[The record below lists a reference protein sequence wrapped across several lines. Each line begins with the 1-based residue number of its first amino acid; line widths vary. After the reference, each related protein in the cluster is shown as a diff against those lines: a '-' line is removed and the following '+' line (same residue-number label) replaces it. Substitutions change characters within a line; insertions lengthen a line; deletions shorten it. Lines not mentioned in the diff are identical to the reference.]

1 MICWQKYLSLCKYSK
16 LLHGYKFQNK
26 LYLRRKNQQLHNS
39 RQKPKLTLKYQE
51 EEQSL
56 LASDYSAWC
65 CQDTAKTEISAL
77 SMTFS
82 NSDAETVNFILF
94 PFLSQIMKQRELS
107 RGIMVEFERSPLEQ
121 WLCKDLNINQC
132 IAMQCMTHF
141 CLQYLFFQMLI
152 V

>member
-1 MICWQKYLSLCKYSK
+1 MKLSEKNLYTVMICWQKYLSLCKYSK

-65 CQDTAKTEISAL
+65 CQDTAKKEISAL
-77 SMTFS
+77 FMTFS
-82 NSDAETVNFILF
+82 NSDAETVNCKSL
-94 PFLSQIMKQRELS
+94 PFFYFLI
-107 RGIMVEFERSPLEQ
+107 FEKGRLLYIRPVGRLVGR
-121 WLCKDLNINQC
+121 L
-132 IAMQCMTHF
+132 
-141 CLQYLFFQMLI
+141 
-152 V
+152 VG

>member
-1 MICWQKYLSLCKYSK
+1 MLGPCSTCTIDTNIFWDLGEIAINGALLIQNSGTIQNEIIIKNLYTVMICWQKYLSLCKYSK

-77 SMTFS
+77 SMTFP

-94 PFLSQIMKQRELS
+94 PFLS
-107 RGIMVEFERSPLEQ
+107 
-121 WLCKDLNINQC
+121 
-132 IAMQCMTHF
+132 
-141 CLQYLFFQMLI
+141 
-152 V
+152 